1 VQPVWPLIEFPAQGL
16 GVGKGPAA
24 DPVARFQDD
33 GANPRRFEM
42 PSRRN
47 ASKAR
52 SNNDHI
58 SISDGSS
65 PSGKGAGRGNN
76 ASDDGAAI
84 KRHDRNSLNAIFS
97 SHLEIWNKSSTV
109 KQLQLGA
116 ALQAMVA

>member
-52 SNNDHI
+52 ADDDYI
-58 SISDGSS
+58 GISDGSR
-65 PSGKGAGRGNN
+65 PRGKGASRGNN
-76 ASDDGAAI
+76 AGDDGAAI
-84 KRHDRNSLNAIFS
+84 KRHDSNSLNVIFS
-97 SHLEIWNKSSTV
+97 SHLEI
-109 KQLQLGA
+109 
-116 ALQAMVA
+116 